1 MYEKLIVCYLSSI
14 FFFIVTSFSFFSASA
29 KCEECED
36 HLCQECVKA
45 HKRMKITK
53 NHTLIPIEGALNT
66 SANRSVT
73 ASIGMYSNFEEVL
86 LILRRA
92 LHIHTF

>member
-1 MYEKLIVCYLSSI
+1 MYLSSI
-14 FFFIVTSFSFFSASA
+14 FENCFIFSIFSASA

-73 ASIGMYSNFEEVL
+73 ASIGMHSNFEEIL
-86 LILRRA
+86 LVLRRA
-92 LHIHTF
+92 LHIHTFSAKAT